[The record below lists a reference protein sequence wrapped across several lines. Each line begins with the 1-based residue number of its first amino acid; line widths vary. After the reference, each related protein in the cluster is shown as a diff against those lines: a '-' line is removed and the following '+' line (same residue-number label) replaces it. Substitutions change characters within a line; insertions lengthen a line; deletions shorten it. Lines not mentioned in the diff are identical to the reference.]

1 MAVSAGSPT
10 VSDVKGKLQGV
21 LVELEKYRDLYR
33 TTSQE
38 LELEK
43 EGRTKVIN
51 RFQLLGLPPLPKAVF
66 DLTESREREK
76 FIYHVRT
83 QQIHIQGRQW

>member
-33 TTSQE
+33 TTNQE

-43 EGRTKVIN
+43 DKRSKVIN
-51 RFQLLGLPPLPKAVF
+51 RSL
-66 DLTESREREK
+66 
-76 FIYHVRT
+76 
-83 QQIHIQGRQW
+83 QWRRVDC

>member
-21 LVELEKYRDLYR
+21 LAELEKYKDLYR

-38 LELEK
+38 LEVEK
-43 EGRTKVIN
+43 DKRTKVIW
-51 RFQLLGLPPLPKAVF
+51 L
-66 DLTESREREK
+66 
-76 FIYHVRT
+76 Y
-83 QQIHIQGRQW
+83 

>member
-21 LVELEKYRDLYR
+21 LAELEKYKDLYR

-38 LELEK
+38 LEIEK
-43 EGRTKVIN
+43 DKRTKVC
-51 RFQLLGLPPLPKAVF
+51 FVF
-66 DLTESREREK
+66 VNLTHRIHAISITTYVSR
-76 FIYHVRT
+76 
-83 QQIHIQGRQW
+83 G